1 MSSELGAVIPGLI
14 LFLIGLFIWCSE
26 TYSDAPI
33 AGFWRDMSSD
43 FYSKRGASI
52 RRLAWTLAAI
62 SSGTGVLLN
71 SAGAPHSLVLITVIF
86 TFFFL
91 LIAVLY
97 FLPLPVPHC
106 IVLFLPIPIPHLVDQ
121 QWQWHKRQ
129 GFLDENHQIIA
140 PTPSQVNTLTFTFG
154 DISMSLTATME
165 LPDTWR
171 ALSLPNPKAILTPQI
186 PPIVNATSTHPRS
199 PLDDAIFVA
208 VGIPEKTTGFRP
220 NFIVTIDLMG
230 ESPIPLD
237 EIIPGWMTIEQTRFP
252 IPSDDTLMTTGL
264 YVDEGLS
271 YTAIQWTWTQA
282 VSNRTVRLYATA
294 TATTTSINSIADQ
307 LPRMLETLQVIS

>member
-1 MSSELGAVIPGLI
+1 MDSSI
-14 LFLIGLFIWCSE
+14 LFTALGLPFGCLGLYVWYVE
-26 TYSDAPI
+26 TYTDTPLAQ
-33 AGFWRDMSSD
+33 FWRA
-43 FYSKRGASI
+43 YGKTIAPRRVNEIASP
-52 RRLAWTLAAI
+52 LWMLCMI
-62 SSGTGVLLN
+62 SGSLLLF
-71 SAGAPHSLVLITVIF
+71 SIKIALPQHIQSVFAGSIP
-86 TFFFL
+86 FFL
-91 LIAVLY
+91 MLSIV
-97 FLPLPVPHC
+97 FL
-106 IVLFLPIPIPHLVDQ
+106 LPIPIPHLVDQ

-129 GFLDENHQIIA
+129 GFLDENRQIIA
-140 PTPSQVNTLTFTFG
+140 PTPSLVNNLTFTFG

-199 PLDDAIFVA
+199 PLDDALFVA
-208 VGIPEKTTGFRP
+208 VGIPEKTSGFRP

-230 ESPIPLD
+230 KSPIPLD
-237 EIIPGWMTIEQTRFP
+237 DIIPGWMTIEETRFP

-307 LPRMLETLQVIS
+307 LPRMLETLQVTP

>member
-1 MSSELGAVIPGLI
+1 MDSSI
-14 LFLIGLFIWCSE
+14 LFTALGLPFGCLGLYVWYIE
-26 TYSDAPI
+26 TYTDTPLAQ
-33 AGFWRDMSSD
+33 FWRAYGKANAPRRVNEIAIPLWMLCMIS
-43 FYSKRGASI
+43 AS
-52 RRLAWTLAAI
+52 
-62 SSGTGVLLN
+62 LLLF
-71 SAGAPHSLVLITVIF
+71 SIKIALPQHIQSVFAGSIP
-86 TFFFL
+86 FFL
-91 LIAVLY
+91 MLSIV
-97 FLPLPVPHC
+97 FL
-106 IVLFLPIPIPHLVDQ
+106 LPIPIPHLVDQ

-129 GFLDENHQIIA
+129 GFLDENRQIIA
-140 PTPSQVNTLTFTFG
+140 PTPNQVNTLTFTFG

-165 LPDTWR
+165 LPNTWR
-171 ALSLPNPKAILTPQI
+171 ALSLPNPKPILTPQI
-186 PPIVNATSTHPRS
+186 PPIVNATSAHPRS
-199 PLDDAIFVA
+199 PLDDALFVA

-237 EIIPGWMTIEQTRFP
+237 GIIPGWMTIEQTRFP

-307 LPRMLETLQVIS
+307 LPRMLETLQVTP

>member
-1 MSSELGAVIPGLI
+1 MDSNI
-14 LFLIGLFIWCSE
+14 LFTALGLPFGGLGLYVWYVE
-26 TYSDAPI
+26 TYTDTPLAQFWRAYSKENVPQRVNEIAIPLWMLCMISGALLLFSIKIALPQHIQSVI
-33 AGFWRDMSSD
+33 AG
-43 FYSKRGASI
+43 SI
-52 RRLAWTLAAI
+52 
-62 SSGTGVLLN
+62 
-71 SAGAPHSLVLITVIF
+71 P
-86 TFFFL
+86 FFL
-91 LIAVLY
+91 MLSIV
-97 FLPLPVPHC
+97 FL
-106 IVLFLPIPIPHLVDQ
+106 LPIPIPHIVDQ

-129 GFLDENHQIIA
+129 GFLDENRQIIA

-186 PPIVNATSTHPRS
+186 PPIVNATSAHPRS
-199 PLDDAIFVA
+199 PLDDALFVA

-230 ESPIPLD
+230 KSPIPLD

-282 VSNRTVRLYATA
+282 VSNKTVRLYATA

>member
-1 MSSELGAVIPGLI
+1 MDSNILFTALGLPFGCLGLYVWYVETYTDTPLAQFWRAFSKENVPQRVNEIAIPLWMLCMISGSLLLFSIKIALPQHIQSVIAGSIPFFLI
-14 LFLIGLFIWCSE
+14 LSIVFL
-26 TYSDAPI
+26 
-33 AGFWRDMSSD
+33 
-43 FYSKRGASI
+43 
-52 RRLAWTLAAI
+52 
-62 SSGTGVLLN
+62 
-71 SAGAPHSLVLITVIF
+71 
-86 TFFFL
+86 
-91 LIAVLY
+91 
-97 FLPLPVPHC
+97 
-106 IVLFLPIPIPHLVDQ
+106 LPIPIPHLVDQ

-129 GFLDENHQIIA
+129 GFLDENRQIIA
-140 PTPSQVNTLTFTFG
+140 PTPNQVNTLTFTFG
-154 DISMSLTATME
+154 NISMSLTATME

-186 PPIVNATSTHPRS
+186 PPIVNATSAHPRS
-199 PLDDAIFVA
+199 PLDDALFVA

-230 ESPIPLD
+230 KSPIPLD
-237 EIIPGWMTIEQTRFP
+237 GIIPGWMTIEETRFP

-307 LPRMLETLQVIS
+307 LPRMLETLQVTP

>member
-1 MSSELGAVIPGLI
+1 MDSSILFTALGFPFGCLGLYVWYIETYTDTPLAQFWRAYSKENVPRRVNEIAIPLWMLCMISGSLLLFSIKIALPQHIQSVIAGSFPFFLI
-14 LFLIGLFIWCSE
+14 LSIVFL
-26 TYSDAPI
+26 
-33 AGFWRDMSSD
+33 
-43 FYSKRGASI
+43 
-52 RRLAWTLAAI
+52 
-62 SSGTGVLLN
+62 
-71 SAGAPHSLVLITVIF
+71 
-86 TFFFL
+86 
-91 LIAVLY
+91 
-97 FLPLPVPHC
+97 
-106 IVLFLPIPIPHLVDQ
+106 LPIPIPHLVDQ

-129 GFLDENHQIIA
+129 GFLDENRQIIA

-186 PPIVNATSTHPRS
+186 PPIVNATSAHPRS

-307 LPRMLETLQVIS
+307 LPRMLETLQVIP

>member
-1 MSSELGAVIPGLI
+1 MDSSI
-14 LFLIGLFIWCSE
+14 LFTALGLPFGCLGLYVWYIE
-26 TYSDAPI
+26 TYTDTPLAQ
-33 AGFWRDMSSD
+33 FWRAYGKANAPRRVNEIAIPLWMLCMIS
-43 FYSKRGASI
+43 AS
-52 RRLAWTLAAI
+52 
-62 SSGTGVLLN
+62 LLLF
-71 SAGAPHSLVLITVIF
+71 SRKIALPQHIQSVFAGSIP
-86 TFFFL
+86 FFL
-91 LIAVLY
+91 MLSIV
-97 FLPLPVPHC
+97 FL
-106 IVLFLPIPIPHLVDQ
+106 LPIPIPHLVDQ

-129 GFLDENHQIIA
+129 GFLDENRQIIA
-140 PTPSQVNTLTFTFG
+140 PTPSLVNNLTFTFG

-186 PPIVNATSTHPRS
+186 PPIVNATSAHPRS
-199 PLDDAIFVA
+199 PLDDALFVA
-208 VGIPEKTTGFRP
+208 VGIPEKTSGFRP

-230 ESPIPLD
+230 KSPIPLD
-237 EIIPGWMTIEQTRFP
+237 DIIPGWMTIEETRFP

>member
-1 MSSELGAVIPGLI
+1 MDSSI
-14 LFLIGLFIWCSE
+14 LFTALGLPFGCLGLYVWYIE
-26 TYSDAPI
+26 TYTDTPLAQ
-33 AGFWRDMSSD
+33 FWRAYGKANAPRRVNEIAIPLWMLCMIS
-43 FYSKRGASI
+43 AS
-52 RRLAWTLAAI
+52 
-62 SSGTGVLLN
+62 LLLF
-71 SAGAPHSLVLITVIF
+71 SIKIALPQHIQSVFAGSIP
-86 TFFFL
+86 FFL
-91 LIAVLY
+91 MLSIV
-97 FLPLPVPHC
+97 FL
-106 IVLFLPIPIPHLVDQ
+106 LPIPIPHLVDQ

-129 GFLDENHQIIA
+129 GFLDENRQIIA
-140 PTPSQVNTLTFTFG
+140 PTPNQVNTLTFTFG

-165 LPDTWR
+165 LPNTWR

-186 PPIVNATSTHPRS
+186 PPIVNATSAHPRS
-199 PLDDAIFVA
+199 PLDDALFVA

-230 ESPIPLD
+230 KSPIPLD
-237 EIIPGWMTIEQTRFP
+237 EIIPGWMTIEETRFP
-252 IPSDDTLMTTGL
+252 IPCDDTLMTTGL

>member
-1 MSSELGAVIPGLI
+1 MDSNI
-14 LFLIGLFIWCSE
+14 LFTALGLPFGGLGLYVWYVE
-26 TYSDAPI
+26 TYTDTPLAQFWRAYSKENVPQRVNEIAIPLWMLCMISGALLLFSIKIALPQHIQSVI
-33 AGFWRDMSSD
+33 AG
-43 FYSKRGASI
+43 SI
-52 RRLAWTLAAI
+52 
-62 SSGTGVLLN
+62 
-71 SAGAPHSLVLITVIF
+71 P
-86 TFFFL
+86 FFL
-91 LIAVLY
+91 MLSIV
-97 FLPLPVPHC
+97 FL
-106 IVLFLPIPIPHLVDQ
+106 LPIPIPHIVDQ

-129 GFLDENHQIIA
+129 GFLDENRQIIA

-186 PPIVNATSTHPRS
+186 PPIVNATSAHPRS
-199 PLDDAIFVA
+199 PLDDALFVA

-230 ESPIPLD
+230 KSPIPLD

-271 YTAIQWTWTQA
+271 YTAIQWTWTQTL
-282 VSNRTVRLYATA
+282 SNRTVRLYATA

-307 LPRMLETLQVIS
+307 LPRMLETLQVTP

>member
-1 MSSELGAVIPGLI
+1 MDSNILFTALGLPFGCLGLYVWYVETYTDTPLAQFWRAYSKENVPRRVNEIAMPLWMLCMISASLLLFSIKIALPQHIQSVIAGSFPFFLI
-14 LFLIGLFIWCSE
+14 LSIVFL
-26 TYSDAPI
+26 
-33 AGFWRDMSSD
+33 
-43 FYSKRGASI
+43 
-52 RRLAWTLAAI
+52 
-62 SSGTGVLLN
+62 
-71 SAGAPHSLVLITVIF
+71 
-86 TFFFL
+86 
-91 LIAVLY
+91 
-97 FLPLPVPHC
+97 
-106 IVLFLPIPIPHLVDQ
+106 LPIPIPHLVDQ

-129 GFLDENHQIIA
+129 GFLDENRQIIA
-140 PTPSQVNTLTFTFG
+140 PTPSQVNNLTFTFG

-171 ALSLPNPKAILTPQI
+171 AVSLPNPKAILTPQI

-199 PLDDAIFVA
+199 PLDDALFVA

-230 ESPIPLD
+230 KSPIPLD
-237 EIIPGWMTIEQTRFP
+237 DVIPGWITIEETRFP

-307 LPRMLETLQVIS
+307 LPRMLETLQVIP

>member
-1 MSSELGAVIPGLI
+1 MDSSILFTALGLPFGCLGLYVWYVETYTDTPLAQFWRAYGKTIAPRRVNEIASPLWMLCMISGSLLLFSTKIALPQHIQSVIAGSIPFFLI
-14 LFLIGLFIWCSE
+14 LSIVFL
-26 TYSDAPI
+26 
-33 AGFWRDMSSD
+33 
-43 FYSKRGASI
+43 
-52 RRLAWTLAAI
+52 
-62 SSGTGVLLN
+62 
-71 SAGAPHSLVLITVIF
+71 
-86 TFFFL
+86 
-91 LIAVLY
+91 
-97 FLPLPVPHC
+97 LPLPVPRC
-106 IVLFLPIPIPHLVDQ
+106 LDA

-129 GFLDENHQIIA
+129 GFLDENRQIIA
-140 PTPSQVNTLTFTFG
+140 PTPNQVNNLTFTFG

-199 PLDDAIFVA
+199 PLDDALFIA

-230 ESPIPLD
+230 KSPIPLD
-237 EIIPGWMTIEQTRFP
+237 GIIPGWMTIEQTGFS

>member
-1 MSSELGAVIPGLI
+1 MDSSILFTVLGFPFGCLGLYVWYVETYTDTPLAQFWRAYGKTIAPRRVNEIASPLWMLSMISGSLLLFSIKIALPQHIQSVIAGSIPFFLI
-14 LFLIGLFIWCSE
+14 L
-26 TYSDAPI
+26 
-33 AGFWRDMSSD
+33 
-43 FYSKRGASI
+43 SI
-52 RRLAWTLAAI
+52 IYL
-62 SSGTGVLLN
+62 
-71 SAGAPHSLVLITVIF
+71 
-86 TFFFL
+86 
-91 LIAVLY
+91 
-97 FLPLPVPHC
+97 
-106 IVLFLPIPIPHLVDQ
+106 LPIPIPHLVDQ
-121 QWQWHKRQ
+121 QWQWHKRH
-129 GFLDENHQIIA
+129 GLIDENGKTIP
-140 PTPSQVNTLTFTFG
+140 PTPHQTNYCSYALGGETVTIKT
-154 DISMSLTATME
+154 SME

-186 PPIVNATSTHPRS
+186 PPIVNATSAHPRS
-199 PLDDAIFVA
+199 PLDDALFVA

-230 ESPIPLD
+230 KSPIPLD
-237 EIIPGWMTIEQTRFP
+237 GIIPGWMTIEETRFP

-307 LPRMLETLQVIS
+307 LPRMLETLQVIP

>member
-1 MSSELGAVIPGLI
+1 MDSSI
-14 LFLIGLFIWCSE
+14 LFTALGLPFGCLGLYVWYIE
-26 TYSDAPI
+26 TYTDTPLAQ
-33 AGFWRDMSSD
+33 FWRAYGKANAPRRVNEIAIPLWMLCMIS
-43 FYSKRGASI
+43 AS
-52 RRLAWTLAAI
+52 
-62 SSGTGVLLN
+62 LLLF
-71 SAGAPHSLVLITVIF
+71 SIKIALPQHIQSVFAGSIP
-86 TFFFL
+86 FFL
-91 LIAVLY
+91 MLSIV
-97 FLPLPVPHC
+97 FL
-106 IVLFLPIPIPHLVDQ
+106 LPIPIPHLVDQ

-129 GFLDENHQIIA
+129 GFLDENRQIIA
-140 PTPSQVNTLTFTFG
+140 PTPSLVNNLTFTFG

-186 PPIVNATSTHPRS
+186 PPIVNATSAHPRS
-199 PLDDAIFVA
+199 PLDDALFVA
-208 VGIPEKTTGFRP
+208 VGIPEKTSGFRP

-230 ESPIPLD
+230 KSPIPLD
-237 EIIPGWMTIEQTRFP
+237 DIIPGWMTIEETRFS

>member
-1 MSSELGAVIPGLI
+1 MDSSI
-14 LFLIGLFIWCSE
+14 LFTALGLPFGCLGLYVWYIE
-26 TYSDAPI
+26 TYTDTPLAQ
-33 AGFWRDMSSD
+33 FWRAYGKANAPRRVNEIAIPLWMLCMIS
-43 FYSKRGASI
+43 AS
-52 RRLAWTLAAI
+52 
-62 SSGTGVLLN
+62 LLLF
-71 SAGAPHSLVLITVIF
+71 SIKIALPQHIQSVFAGSIP
-86 TFFFL
+86 FFL
-91 LIAVLY
+91 MLSIV
-97 FLPLPVPHC
+97 FL
-106 IVLFLPIPIPHLVDQ
+106 LPIPIPHLVDQ

-129 GFLDENHQIIA
+129 GFLDENRQIIA
-140 PTPSQVNTLTFTFG
+140 PTPSLVNNLTFTFG

-171 ALSLPNPKAILTPQI
+171 ALSLPNPKPILTPQI
-186 PPIVNATSTHPRS
+186 PPIVNATFAHPRS
-199 PLDDAIFVA
+199 PLDDALFVA

-237 EIIPGWMTIEQTRFP
+237 RIIPGWMTIEETRFP

>member
-1 MSSELGAVIPGLI
+1 MDSSI
-14 LFLIGLFIWCSE
+14 LFTALGLPFGCLGLYVWYIE
-26 TYSDAPI
+26 TYTDTPLAQ
-33 AGFWRDMSSD
+33 FWRAYGKANAPRRVNEIAIPLWMLCMIS
-43 FYSKRGASI
+43 AS
-52 RRLAWTLAAI
+52 
-62 SSGTGVLLN
+62 LLLF
-71 SAGAPHSLVLITVIF
+71 SIKIALPQHIQSVFAGSIP
-86 TFFFL
+86 FFL
-91 LIAVLY
+91 MLSIV
-97 FLPLPVPHC
+97 FL
-106 IVLFLPIPIPHLVDQ
+106 LPIPIPHLVDQ

-129 GFLDENHQIIA
+129 GFLDENRQIIA
-140 PTPSQVNTLTFTFG
+140 PTPSLVNNLTFTFG

-186 PPIVNATSTHPRS
+186 PPIVNATSAHPRS
-199 PLDDAIFVA
+199 PLDDALFVA
-208 VGIPEKTTGFRP
+208 VGIPEKTSGFRP

-230 ESPIPLD
+230 KSPIPLD
-237 EIIPGWMTIEQTRFP
+237 GIIPGWMTIEETRFP
-252 IPSDDTLMTTGL
+252 IPCDDTLMTTGL

-307 LPRMLETLQVIS
+307 LPRMLETLQVTP

>member
-1 MSSELGAVIPGLI
+1 MDSNILFTALGLPFGCLGLYVWYVETYTDTPLAQFWRAYGKTIAPRRVNEIASPLWMLCMISGSLLLFSIKIALPKHIQSVIAGSIPFFLI
-14 LFLIGLFIWCSE
+14 LSIVFL
-26 TYSDAPI
+26 
-33 AGFWRDMSSD
+33 
-43 FYSKRGASI
+43 
-52 RRLAWTLAAI
+52 
-62 SSGTGVLLN
+62 
-71 SAGAPHSLVLITVIF
+71 
-86 TFFFL
+86 
-91 LIAVLY
+91 
-97 FLPLPVPHC
+97 
-106 IVLFLPIPIPHLVDQ
+106 LPIPIPHLVDQ

-129 GFLDENHQIIA
+129 GFLDENRQIIA
-140 PTPSQVNTLTFTFG
+140 PTPNHVNTLTFTFG

-171 ALSLPNPKAILTPQI
+171 ALSLTNPKAVLTPQI
-186 PPIVNATSTHPRS
+186 PPIVNATSAHPCF
-199 PLDDAIFVA
+199 PLDDALFVA

-237 EIIPGWMTIEQTRFP
+237 GIIPGWMTIEQTRFP

-307 LPRMLETLQVIS
+307 LPRMLETLQVTP

>member
-1 MSSELGAVIPGLI
+1 MDSNILFTALGLPFGCLGLYVWYVETYTDTPLAQFWRAYSKANVPRRVNEIAMPLWMLCMISGSLLLFSIKIALPQHIQSVIAGSFPFFLI
-14 LFLIGLFIWCSE
+14 LSIVFL
-26 TYSDAPI
+26 
-33 AGFWRDMSSD
+33 
-43 FYSKRGASI
+43 
-52 RRLAWTLAAI
+52 
-62 SSGTGVLLN
+62 
-71 SAGAPHSLVLITVIF
+71 
-86 TFFFL
+86 
-91 LIAVLY
+91 
-97 FLPLPVPHC
+97 
-106 IVLFLPIPIPHLVDQ
+106 LPIPIPHLVDQ

-129 GFLDENHQIIA
+129 GFLDENRQIIA

-186 PPIVNATSTHPRS
+186 PPIVNATSAHPRS

-307 LPRMLETLQVIS
+307 LPRMFETLQVTP

>member
-1 MSSELGAVIPGLI
+1 
-14 LFLIGLFIWCSE
+14 
-26 TYSDAPI
+26 
-33 AGFWRDMSSD
+33 MSSD

-62 SSGTGVLLN
+62 SSCTGILLET
-71 SAGAPHSLVLITVIF
+71 AGAPRSLVFIIAIF
-86 TFFFL
+86 GLLFL

-97 FLPLPVPHC
+97 FLPLPVPRC
-106 IVLFLPIPIPHLVDQ
+106 LDA
-121 QWQWHKRQ
+121 QWQWHKRH
-129 GFLDENHQIIA
+129 GLIDENGKIIP
-140 PTPSQVNTLTFTFG
+140 PTPHQTNYCSYALGGETVTIKT
-154 DISMSLTATME
+154 SME

-199 PLDDAIFVA
+199 PLDDALFVA

-237 EIIPGWMTIEQTRFP
+237 GIIPAWMTIEQTRFS

-271 YTAIQWTWTQA
+271 YTAIQWTWTQTL
-282 VSNRTVRLYATA
+282 SNRKVRLYATA

-307 LPRMLETLQVIS
+307 LPRMLETLQVTP

>member
-1 MSSELGAVIPGLI
+1 
-14 LFLIGLFIWCSE
+14 
-26 TYSDAPI
+26 
-33 AGFWRDMSSD
+33 MSSD

-52 RRLAWTLAAI
+52 RRLAWTLSAI
-62 SSGTGVLLN
+62 FGGTGVLLN
-71 SAGAPHSLVLITVIF
+71 SAGAPDSLLLIIAIF
-86 TFFFL
+86 GILFL

-97 FLPLPVPHC
+97 FLPLPVPHY
-106 IVLFLPIPIPHLVDQ
+106 LDA
-121 QWQWHKRQ
+121 QWQWHKRH
-129 GFLDENHQIIA
+129 GLIDENGKIIP
-140 PTPSQVNTLTFTFG
+140 PTPHQTSYCSYALGGETVTIKT
-154 DISMSLTATME
+154 SME

-186 PPIVNATSTHPRS
+186 PPIVNATSAHPRF
-199 PLDDAIFVA
+199 PLDDALFVA
-208 VGIPEKTTGFRP
+208 VGIPEGTTGFRP

-230 ESPIPLD
+230 KSPIPLD
-237 EIIPGWMTIEQTRFP
+237 GIIPGWMTIEETRFS

-271 YTAIQWTWTQA
+271 YTAIQWTWTQT
-282 VSNRTVRLYATA
+282 VSNRTVRIYATA

>member
-1 MSSELGAVIPGLI
+1 MSSELGAVLPGLI
-14 LFLIGLFIWCSE
+14 LFLIGLVIWCSE

-106 IVLFLPIPIPHLVDQ
+106 LDA
-121 QWQWHKRQ
+121 QWQWHKRH
-129 GFLDENHQIIA
+129 GLIDENGKIIP
-140 PTPSQVNTLTFTFG
+140 PTPHQTNYCSYALGGETVTIKT
-154 DISMSLTATME
+154 SME

-171 ALSLPNPKAILTPQI
+171 ALSLPKAILTPQV
-186 PPIVNATSTHPRS
+186 PPIVNATSAHPRS
-199 PLDDAIFVA
+199 PLDDALFVA

-237 EIIPGWMTIEQTRFP
+237 GIIPGWMTIEQTRFP

-271 YTAIQWTWTQA
+271 YTVIQWTWTQA

-307 LPRMLETLQVIS
+307 LPRMLETLQVIP

>member
-1 MSSELGAVIPGLI
+1 MDSSILFTALGLPFGCLGLYVWYIETYTDTPLAQFWRAYGKANAPRRVNEIAIPLWMLCMISASLLLFSIKIALPQHIQSVFAGSIPFFLI
-14 LFLIGLFIWCSE
+14 LSIVFL
-26 TYSDAPI
+26 
-33 AGFWRDMSSD
+33 
-43 FYSKRGASI
+43 
-52 RRLAWTLAAI
+52 
-62 SSGTGVLLN
+62 
-71 SAGAPHSLVLITVIF
+71 
-86 TFFFL
+86 
-91 LIAVLY
+91 
-97 FLPLPVPHC
+97 
-106 IVLFLPIPIPHLVDQ
+106 LPIPIPHLVDQ

-129 GFLDENHQIIA
+129 GFLDENRQIIA
-140 PTPSQVNTLTFTFG
+140 PTPSQVNTLTFTYG
-154 DISMSLTATME
+154 DISMSLTVTME
-165 LPDTWR
+165 LPYTWR

-186 PPIVNATSTHPRS
+186 PPIVNATSAHPRS
-199 PLDDAIFVA
+199 PLDDALFVA

-230 ESPIPLD
+230 KSPIPLD
-237 EIIPGWMTIEQTRFP
+237 GIIPGWMTIEETRFP

>member
-1 MSSELGAVIPGLI
+1 MDSSILFTVLGFPFGCLGLYVWYVETYTDTPLAQFWRAYGKTIAPRRVNEIASPLWMLSMISGSLLLFSIKIALPQHIQSVIAGSIPFFLI
-14 LFLIGLFIWCSE
+14 L
-26 TYSDAPI
+26 
-33 AGFWRDMSSD
+33 
-43 FYSKRGASI
+43 SI
-52 RRLAWTLAAI
+52 IYL
-62 SSGTGVLLN
+62 
-71 SAGAPHSLVLITVIF
+71 
-86 TFFFL
+86 
-91 LIAVLY
+91 
-97 FLPLPVPHC
+97 
-106 IVLFLPIPIPHLVDQ
+106 LPIPIPHLVDQ
-121 QWQWHKRQ
+121 QWQWHKRH
-129 GFLDENHQIIA
+129 GLIDENGKIIP
-140 PTPSQVNTLTFTFG
+140 PTPHQTNYCSYALGGETVTIKT
-154 DISMSLTATME
+154 SME

-199 PLDDAIFVA
+199 PLDDALFVA

-230 ESPIPLD
+230 KSPIPLD
-237 EIIPGWMTIEQTRFP
+237 GIIPGWMTIEETRFP

-307 LPRMLETLQVIS
+307 LPRMLETLQVTP

>member
-1 MSSELGAVIPGLI
+1 MDSNILFTALGLPFGCLGLYVWYVETYTDTPLAQFWRAYSKENVPRRVNEIAMPLWMLCMISGSLLLFSIKIALPQHIQSVIAGSFPFFLI
-14 LFLIGLFIWCSE
+14 LSIVFL
-26 TYSDAPI
+26 
-33 AGFWRDMSSD
+33 
-43 FYSKRGASI
+43 
-52 RRLAWTLAAI
+52 
-62 SSGTGVLLN
+62 
-71 SAGAPHSLVLITVIF
+71 
-86 TFFFL
+86 
-91 LIAVLY
+91 
-97 FLPLPVPHC
+97 
-106 IVLFLPIPIPHLVDQ
+106 LPIPIPHLVDQ

-129 GFLDENHQIIA
+129 GFLDENRQIIA
-140 PTPSQVNTLTFTFG
+140 PTPSLVNNLTLTFG

-186 PPIVNATSTHPRS
+186 PPIVNATSAHPRS
-199 PLDDAIFVA
+199 PLDDALFVA

-230 ESPIPLD
+230 KSPIPLD
-237 EIIPGWMTIEQTRFP
+237 EIIPGWMTIEETRFP

-307 LPRMLETLQVIS
+307 LPRMLETLQVTP

>member
-1 MSSELGAVIPGLI
+1 MDSNILFTALGLPFGCLGLYVWYVETYTDTPLAQFWRAYSKENVPRRVNEIAMPLWMLCMISGSLLLFSIKIALPQHIQSVIAGSFPFFLI
-14 LFLIGLFIWCSE
+14 LSIVFL
-26 TYSDAPI
+26 
-33 AGFWRDMSSD
+33 
-43 FYSKRGASI
+43 
-52 RRLAWTLAAI
+52 
-62 SSGTGVLLN
+62 
-71 SAGAPHSLVLITVIF
+71 
-86 TFFFL
+86 
-91 LIAVLY
+91 
-97 FLPLPVPHC
+97 
-106 IVLFLPIPIPHLVDQ
+106 LPIPIPHLVDQ

-129 GFLDENHQIIA
+129 GFLDENRQIIA

-186 PPIVNATSTHPRS
+186 PPIVNATSAHPRS
-199 PLDDAIFVA
+199 PLNDAIFVA

-307 LPRMLETLQVIS
+307 LPRMLETLQVTP

>member
-1 MSSELGAVIPGLI
+1 MDSSI
-14 LFLIGLFIWCSE
+14 LFTALGLPFGCLGLYVWYVE
-26 TYSDAPI
+26 TYTDTPLAQFWRAYGKTIAPRRVNEIASPLWMLCMISGSLLLFSTKIALPQHIQSVI
-33 AGFWRDMSSD
+33 AG
-43 FYSKRGASI
+43 SI
-52 RRLAWTLAAI
+52 
-62 SSGTGVLLN
+62 
-71 SAGAPHSLVLITVIF
+71 P
-86 TFFFL
+86 FFL
-91 LIAVLY
+91 MFSIV
-97 FLPLPVPHC
+97 FL
-106 IVLFLPIPIPHLVDQ
+106 LPIPIPHLVDQ
-121 QWQWHKRQ
+121 QWQWHKRH
-129 GFLDENHQIIA
+129 GLIDENGKIIP
-140 PTPSQVNTLTFTFG
+140 PTPHQTNYCSYALGGETVTIKT
-154 DISMSLTATME
+154 SME

-171 ALSLPNPKAILTPQI
+171 ALSLPNPKAILTPQV

-199 PLDDAIFVA
+199 PLDDALFIA

-230 ESPIPLD
+230 KSPIPLD
-237 EIIPGWMTIEQTRFP
+237 GIIPGWMTIEQTGFS

-307 LPRMLETLQVIS
+307 LPRMLETLQVIP

>member
-1 MSSELGAVIPGLI
+1 MDSSILFTALGLPFGCLGLYVWYVETYTDTPLAQFWRAYGKTIAPRRVNEIASPLWMLCMISGSLLLFSTKIALPQHIQSVIAGSIPFFLI
-14 LFLIGLFIWCSE
+14 LSIVFL
-26 TYSDAPI
+26 
-33 AGFWRDMSSD
+33 
-43 FYSKRGASI
+43 
-52 RRLAWTLAAI
+52 
-62 SSGTGVLLN
+62 
-71 SAGAPHSLVLITVIF
+71 
-86 TFFFL
+86 
-91 LIAVLY
+91 
-97 FLPLPVPHC
+97 
-106 IVLFLPIPIPHLVDQ
+106 LPIPIPHLVDQ

-129 GFLDENHQIIA
+129 GFLDENRQIIA
-140 PTPSQVNTLTFTFG
+140 PTPNQVNNLTFTFG

-237 EIIPGWMTIEQTRFP
+237 DVIPGWMTIEQTGFS

-271 YTAIQWTWTQA
+271 YTAIQWTWTQTL
-282 VSNRTVRLYATA
+282 SNRTVRLYATA

-307 LPRMLETLQVIS
+307 LPRMLETLQVTP

>member
-1 MSSELGAVIPGLI
+1 MESNILFTALGLPFGCLGLYVWYVETYTDTPLAQFWRAYSKENVPRRVNEIAMPLWMLCMISGSLLLFSIKIALPQHIQSVIAGSFPFFLI
-14 LFLIGLFIWCSE
+14 LSIVFL
-26 TYSDAPI
+26 
-33 AGFWRDMSSD
+33 
-43 FYSKRGASI
+43 
-52 RRLAWTLAAI
+52 
-62 SSGTGVLLN
+62 
-71 SAGAPHSLVLITVIF
+71 
-86 TFFFL
+86 
-91 LIAVLY
+91 
-97 FLPLPVPHC
+97 
-106 IVLFLPIPIPHLVDQ
+106 LPIPIPHLVDQ

-129 GFLDENHQIIA
+129 GFLDENRQIIA

-186 PPIVNATSTHPRS
+186 PPIVNATSAHPRS

-307 LPRMLETLQVIS
+307 LPRMFETLQVTP

>member
-1 MSSELGAVIPGLI
+1 MDSSTFYTVLGLPFGCLGLYVWYVETYTDTPLAQFLRAYNKANAPRRVNEIFIPLLMLGMISGALLPFSIKIALPQHIQSVIAGSIPFFLI
-14 LFLIGLFIWCSE
+14 LSIVFL
-26 TYSDAPI
+26 
-33 AGFWRDMSSD
+33 
-43 FYSKRGASI
+43 
-52 RRLAWTLAAI
+52 
-62 SSGTGVLLN
+62 
-71 SAGAPHSLVLITVIF
+71 
-86 TFFFL
+86 
-91 LIAVLY
+91 
-97 FLPLPVPHC
+97 
-106 IVLFLPIPIPHLVDQ
+106 LPIPIPHLVDQ

-129 GFLDENHQIIA
+129 GFLDENRQIIA
-140 PTPSQVNTLTFTFG
+140 PTPNQVNNLTFTFG

-237 EIIPGWMTIEQTRFP
+237 EIIPGWMTIEQTGFS

>member
-1 MSSELGAVIPGLI
+1 MDSSI
-14 LFLIGLFIWCSE
+14 LFTALGLPFGCLGLYVWYIE
-26 TYSDAPI
+26 TYTDTPLAQ
-33 AGFWRDMSSD
+33 FWRAYGKANAPRRVNEIAIPLWMLCMIS
-43 FYSKRGASI
+43 AS
-52 RRLAWTLAAI
+52 
-62 SSGTGVLLN
+62 LLLF
-71 SAGAPHSLVLITVIF
+71 SIKIALPQHIQSVFAGSIP
-86 TFFFL
+86 FFL
-91 LIAVLY
+91 MLSIV
-97 FLPLPVPHC
+97 FL
-106 IVLFLPIPIPHLVDQ
+106 LPIPIPHLVDQ

-129 GFLDENHQIIA
+129 GFLDENRQIIA
-140 PTPSQVNTLTFTFG
+140 PTPSLVNNLTFTFG

-186 PPIVNATSTHPRS
+186 PPIVNATSAHPRS
-199 PLDDAIFVA
+199 PLDDALFVA

-230 ESPIPLD
+230 KSPIPLD
-237 EIIPGWMTIEQTRFP
+237 EIIPGWMTIEETRFP

-307 LPRMLETLQVIS
+307 LPRMLETLQVTP

>member
-1 MSSELGAVIPGLI
+1 MDSNILFTALGLPFGCLGLYVWYVETYTDTPLAQFWRAYSKANVPRRVNEIAMPLWMLCMISGSLLLFSIKIALPQHIQSVIAGSFPFFLI
-14 LFLIGLFIWCSE
+14 LSIVFL
-26 TYSDAPI
+26 
-33 AGFWRDMSSD
+33 
-43 FYSKRGASI
+43 
-52 RRLAWTLAAI
+52 
-62 SSGTGVLLN
+62 
-71 SAGAPHSLVLITVIF
+71 
-86 TFFFL
+86 
-91 LIAVLY
+91 
-97 FLPLPVPHC
+97 
-106 IVLFLPIPIPHLVDQ
+106 LPIPIPHLVDQ

-129 GFLDENHQIIA
+129 GFLDENRQIIA
-140 PTPSQVNTLTFTFG
+140 PTPNQVNTLTFTFG

-186 PPIVNATSTHPRS
+186 PPIVNATSAHPRS
-199 PLDDAIFVA
+199 PLDDALFVA

-230 ESPIPLD
+230 KSPIPLD
-237 EIIPGWMTIEQTRFP
+237 EIIPGWMTIEETRFP

-307 LPRMLETLQVIS
+307 LPQMLETLQVIS

>member
-1 MSSELGAVIPGLI
+1 MDSNILFTALGLPFGCLGLYVWYVETYTDTPLAQFWRAYSKENVPRRVNEIAMPLWMLCMISGSLLLFSIKIALPQHIQSVIAGSFPFFLI
-14 LFLIGLFIWCSE
+14 LSIVFL
-26 TYSDAPI
+26 
-33 AGFWRDMSSD
+33 
-43 FYSKRGASI
+43 
-52 RRLAWTLAAI
+52 
-62 SSGTGVLLN
+62 
-71 SAGAPHSLVLITVIF
+71 
-86 TFFFL
+86 
-91 LIAVLY
+91 
-97 FLPLPVPHC
+97 
-106 IVLFLPIPIPHLVDQ
+106 LPIPIPHLVDQ

-129 GFLDENHQIIA
+129 GFLDENRQIIA

-186 PPIVNATSTHPRS
+186 PPIVNATSAHPRS

-237 EIIPGWMTIEQTRFP
+237 EIIPGWMTIEQTRCP

-307 LPRMLETLQVIS
+307 LPRMLETLQVTP

>member
-1 MSSELGAVIPGLI
+1 MDSSI
-14 LFLIGLFIWCSE
+14 LFTALGLPFGCLGLYVWYIE
-26 TYSDAPI
+26 TYTDTPLAQ
-33 AGFWRDMSSD
+33 FWRAYGKANAPRRVNEIAIPLWMLCMIS
-43 FYSKRGASI
+43 AS
-52 RRLAWTLAAI
+52 
-62 SSGTGVLLN
+62 LLLF
-71 SAGAPHSLVLITVIF
+71 SIKIALPQHIQSVFAGSIP
-86 TFFFL
+86 FFL
-91 LIAVLY
+91 MLSIV
-97 FLPLPVPHC
+97 FL
-106 IVLFLPIPIPHLVDQ
+106 LPIPIPHLVDQ

-129 GFLDENHQIIA
+129 GFLDENRQIIA
-140 PTPSQVNTLTFTFG
+140 PTPSLVNNLTFTFG

-171 ALSLPNPKAILTPQI
+171 ALSLPNPKPILTPQI
-186 PPIVNATSTHPRS
+186 PPIVNATFAHPRS
-199 PLDDAIFVA
+199 PLDDALFVA

-230 ESPIPLD
+230 KSPIPLD
-237 EIIPGWMTIEQTRFP
+237 DIIPGWMTIEETRFP

>member
-1 MSSELGAVIPGLI
+1 MDSSI
-14 LFLIGLFIWCSE
+14 LFTALGLPFGCLGLYVWYVE
-26 TYSDAPI
+26 TYTDTPLAQ
-33 AGFWRDMSSD
+33 FWRAYGKANAPRRVNEIAIPLWMLCMIS
-43 FYSKRGASI
+43 AS
-52 RRLAWTLAAI
+52 
-62 SSGTGVLLN
+62 LLLF
-71 SAGAPHSLVLITVIF
+71 SIKIALPQHIQSVFAGSIP
-86 TFFFL
+86 FFL
-91 LIAVLY
+91 MLSIV
-97 FLPLPVPHC
+97 FL
-106 IVLFLPIPIPHLVDQ
+106 LPIPIPHLVDQ

-129 GFLDENHQIIA
+129 GFLDENRQIIA
-140 PTPSQVNTLTFTFG
+140 PTPSLVNNLTFTFG

-186 PPIVNATSTHPRS
+186 PPIVNATSAHPRS
-199 PLDDAIFVA
+199 PLDDALFVA

-230 ESPIPLD
+230 KSPIPLD
-237 EIIPGWMTIEQTRFP
+237 DIIPGWMTIEETRFP

>member
-1 MSSELGAVIPGLI
+1 MDSNI
-14 LFLIGLFIWCSE
+14 LFTALGLPFGCLGLYVWYIE
-26 TYSDAPI
+26 TYTDTPLAQ
-33 AGFWRDMSSD
+33 FWRAYGKANAPRRVNEIAIPLWMLCMIS
-43 FYSKRGASI
+43 AS
-52 RRLAWTLAAI
+52 
-62 SSGTGVLLN
+62 LLLF
-71 SAGAPHSLVLITVIF
+71 SIKIALPQHIQSVFAGSIP
-86 TFFFL
+86 FFL
-91 LIAVLY
+91 MLSIV
-97 FLPLPVPHC
+97 FL
-106 IVLFLPIPIPHLVDQ
+106 LPIPIPHLVDQ

-129 GFLDENHQIIA
+129 GFLDENRQIIA
-140 PTPSQVNTLTFTFG
+140 PTPSLVNNLTFTFG

-186 PPIVNATSTHPRS
+186 PPIVNATSAHPRS
-199 PLDDAIFVA
+199 PLDDALFVA
-208 VGIPEKTTGFRP
+208 VGIPEKTSGFRP

-230 ESPIPLD
+230 KSPIPLD
-237 EIIPGWMTIEQTRFP
+237 EIIPGWMTIEQTGFS